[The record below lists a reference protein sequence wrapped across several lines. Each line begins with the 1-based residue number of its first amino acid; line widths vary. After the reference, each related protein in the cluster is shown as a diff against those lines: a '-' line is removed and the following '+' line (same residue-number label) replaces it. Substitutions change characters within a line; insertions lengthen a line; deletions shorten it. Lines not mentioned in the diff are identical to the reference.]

1 VGVKH
6 KVAVGA
12 AALAAAAFAGGAYAA
27 TQSGPG
33 SRQAFFND
41 VAKRLNVPPGELRS
55 AVKAALIDR
64 VNAEVKAGRLT
75 QAQANTIE
83 QRIDDGNFPPGFE
96 RRFHGGPR
104 HTELR
109 AAANYLGLTE
119 AQLFQQLRSGKTL
132 AQVASDKGKTAAG
145 LEKAIIDPVKTRLD
159 KAVSAGRITEAQ
171 EQALLKRLQ
180 SRIDKRVN
188 RSLKHDRA
196 PGHRLPP
203 GP

>member
-1 VGVKH
+1 MGVKH

-41 VAKRLNVPPGELRS
+41 VAKRLNVPPDQLRS

-83 QRIDDGNFPPGFE
+83 RRIDDGNFPLGFGQ
-96 RRFHGGPR
+96 RFHGGLR
-104 HTELR
+104 HTQLR
-109 AAANYLGLTE
+109 VAANYLGLTE

-132 AQVASDKGKTAAG
+132 AQVASDKGKTPAG
-145 LEKAIIDPVKTRLD
+145 LEKAIIDPVKARLD
-159 KAVSAGRITEAQ
+159 NAVSAGRITEAQ
-171 EQALLKRLQ
+171 EQALLKRVR
-180 SRIDKRVN
+180 SRVDRRVN
-188 RSLKHDRA
+188 RSLTRDRFQ
-196 PGHRLPP
+196 GHHPPP